1 MTLFLINRGFLVN
14 RVGVCFFLV
23 AYLLN
28 FFERNTLTNKFPP
41 QKKKYALRTS
51 FLDFI
56 AEFRGMVR
64 NN

>member
-1 MTLFLINRGFLVN
+1 MYFLLAG
-14 RVGVCFFLV
+14 
-23 AYLLN
+23 YLLN
-28 FFERNTLTNKFPP
+28 FFERNTLINKFQP
-41 QKKKYALRTS
+41 QKKKHDLRTS